1 MADDQIIKLLEEI
14 RDIQRENAANYKQTL
29 QNQQQ
34 AMQNQQQALAI
45 QRSAVQRSKMGFV
58 LLIVL
63 FAFLGF
69 TYFVPLLS
77 WFLSWTIRR

>member
-14 RDIQRENAANYKQTL
+14 RDIQRENAARYKQSL
-29 QNQQQ
+29 ENQQQ
-34 AMQNQQQALAI
+34 TIAI

-69 TYFVPLLS
+69 TYFVPLFS
-77 WFLSWTIRR
+77 WFLSWAMRR

>member
-14 RDIQRENAANYKQTL
+14 RDLQRENAANYKQTL

-45 QRSAVQRSKMGFV
+45 QKGAVQRSKIGLIFV
-58 LLIVL
+58 AVL
-63 FAFLGF
+63 FAFVGF
-69 TYFVPLLS
+69 TYLVPLLS
-77 WFLSWTIRR
+77 WALSWAIRR

>member
-14 RDIQRENAANYKQTL
+14 RDIQRENSANYKQSL

-34 AMQNQQQALAI
+34 AIAI
-45 QRSAVQRSKMGFV
+45 QRGAVQRSKMGFV

-77 WFLSWTIRR
+77 WFLSWATHR